1 MCELRPLLCNISH
14 LTTPIAVLT
23 EQTSNCNSRL
33 LRVKMHISLSLSLH
47 IIYSAHSSYSLSKHS
62 HTHTASQ
69 KTKKINGRLYNI
81 YYHTIKAL
89 RNLTRKESQSNKIP
103 QHNSLCTERRQNL
116 HFPKKQKDN
125 FIHCRQFSH
134 WGCCTLAVRIQQAVS
149 FPSPRAGSEG
159 CELRGLVVVK

>member
-1 MCELRPLLCNISH
+1 
-14 LTTPIAVLT
+14 
-23 EQTSNCNSRL
+23 
-33 LRVKMHISLSLSLH
+33 MHISLSLSLL

-134 WGCCTLAVRIQQAVS
+134 WGCCTLTVRIQQAVS
-149 FPSPRAGSEG
+149 FPSPTEREAKDAS
-159 CELRGLVVVK
+159 